1 MACCKET
8 VTSALADGKKTF
20 YCRTLDGSI
29 VDYRSADGKERLSR
43 ALAAGTA
50 ATFLSLTNVMTT
62 QSDLA
67 YCGLTTLSVCLN
79 ALEIDPL
86 RQWRGP
92 WRWFTEEQ
100 LECCVKLEIVK
111 EAGIT
116 MDQFVCLGVCNGAVA
131 EVLEYSGED
140 VRCAISKPLKEATD
154 PAELAAP
161 PSLNAFR

>member
-8 VTSALADGKKTF
+8 VTSVLADGKKTF
-20 YCRTLDGSI
+20 YRRTLDGSI

-86 RQWRGP
+86 NQWRGP
-92 WRWFTEEQ
+92 
-100 LECCVKLEIVK
+100 
-111 EAGIT
+111 
-116 MDQFVCLGVCNGAVA
+116 
-131 EVLEYSGED
+131 
-140 VRCAISKPLKEATD
+140 
-154 PAELAAP
+154 
-161 PSLNAFR
+161 